1 MNFMRKFF
9 DSFNT
14 DKKEQRYNVPV
25 QKLSVYEAEMKLR
38 KTKQLASIANKTTNK
53 EEFYNSIDEIKAI
66 LNELSKYEGE
76 LPFIG
81 SPSAD
86 LRNLEENKQKQIEL
100 LEKRIAE
107 KNRSVEMQIEKETT
121 QKINCNNTYQQNIDY
136 RATNKELDMFDI
148 YLVDAGRFLIDRD
161 KASIGMIQRAFK
173 IGFNQAA
180 RIMDKL
186 EEMGVVGEESGTKPR
201 EILVTRAEYEKIVEN
216 YHQNNLVQKVKTFN
230 YEQKNFYGY
239 VSPQDAKIV
248 VKEKFG
254 IESDYSNDG
263 KVLKKLKNIIVP
275 SVSNEIQIESI
286 NTLLK
291 YNSPETMRLI
301 LIDDS
306 IINYSI
312 YNGVPQLFIPV
323 VTETNKID
331 AVVNWCSA
339 EMEERIKKF
348 VDYGVKNIE
357 FYNEK
362 MSEIGENSLPRIIII
377 ANETKEFFDRASKP
391 LERMFMNSNM
401 VGLYFI
407 LFSRFS
413 LKNLSLRMMEELLE
427 VFNADKLRVLL
438 SQTENTKHKQRITR
452 NFDDMDGHQFE
463 RFCADILRKNGFKDV
478 EVTQGSGDHG
488 IDILAEKDGIT
499 YAVQCKCYS
508 SDIGNS
514 AVQQA
519 HTGKSLYHKDIAV
532 VMTNRHFTPQAL
544 EEAKALGVK
553 LWDRDKLNEMIRME
567 DNS

>member
-1 MNFMRKFF
+1 MNFMQKFL

-14 DKKEQRYNVPV
+14 DNKKQRYNIPVP
-25 QKLSVYEAEMKLR
+25 KLSVYEAEMKLQ
-38 KTKQLASIANKTTNK
+38 KTKELASIANKTTDR
-53 EEFYNSIDEIKAI
+53 EEFYSSIDEIKAI
-66 LNELSKYEGE
+66 LSELSKYEGE

-107 KNRSVEMQIEKETT
+107 KNKSIEMQTEKETT
-121 QKINCNNTYQQNIDY
+121 QKINCNNNTYQENIDY

-186 EEMGVVGEESGTKPR
+186 NEMGVVGEELGTKPR

-216 YHQNNLVQKVKTFN
+216 YHQNNSVQKVKTFN
-230 YEQKNFYGY
+230 YEQKIFYNY
-239 VSPQDAKIV
+239 ESPQNAKIV

-263 KVLKKLKNIIVP
+263 KVLKKLKNIIIP

-306 IINYSI
+306 IINYST
-312 YNGVPQLFIPV
+312 YNGVSQLLIPV

-331 AVVNWCSA
+331 AVINWCSA
-339 EMEERIKKF
+339 EMGERIKKF

-357 FYNEK
+357 SYNEK
-362 MSEIGENSLPRIIII
+362 VSDIGENILPRIIII
-377 ANETKEFFDRASKP
+377 ANEAKEFFDRTSKP
-391 LERMFMNSNM
+391 LERMLMNSNM

-413 LKNLSLRMMEELLE
+413 LKNLSLGIMEELLE
-427 VFNADKLRVLL
+427 VFNTDKLRVLL
-438 SQTENTKHKQRITR
+438 SQTENTDNKQYKTR

-499 YAVQCKCYS
+499 YAIQCKCYS

-532 VMTNRHFTPQAL
+532 VITNRHFTPQAV

-553 LWDRDKLNEMIRME
+553 LWDRDKLNELTVTAF
-567 DNS
+567 

>member
-1 MNFMRKFF
+1 M
-9 DSFNT
+9 
-14 DKKEQRYNVPV
+14 
-25 QKLSVYEAEMKLR
+25 
-38 KTKQLASIANKTTNK
+38 
-53 EEFYNSIDEIKAI
+53 
-66 LNELSKYEGE
+66 
-76 LPFIG
+76 
-81 SPSAD
+81 
-86 LRNLEENKQKQIEL
+86 
-100 LEKRIAE
+100 E
-107 KNRSVEMQIEKETT
+107 KNR
-121 QKINCNNTYQQNIDY
+121 
-136 RATNKELDMFDI
+136 EL
-148 YLVDAGRFLIDRD
+148 
-161 KASIGMIQRAFK
+161 SQ
-173 IGFNQAA
+173 
-180 RIMDKL
+180 
-186 EEMGVVGEESGTKPR
+186 
-201 EILVTRAEYEKIVEN
+201 
-216 YHQNNLVQKVKTFN
+216 
-230 YEQKNFYGY
+230 
-239 VSPQDAKIV
+239 
-248 VKEKFG
+248 EKFG

-286 NTLLK
+286 NILLK

-331 AVVNWCSA
+331 AVVNWCSV

-348 VDYGVKNIE
+348 VEYGVKNIE
-357 FYNEK
+357 SYNEK

-377 ANETKEFFDRASKP
+377 ANETKEFFDRTSKP